1 MVNWV
6 WFGLIF
12 FGTIYAALNGNIE
25 VVTKSAINSAK
36 LAVEVSFSLIGIMC
50 LWLGVMKIAER
61 SGLVNMIS
69 FLLSPLMRILFPGVP
84 KGHPAM
90 GAIVMTVSA
99 NLLGLGNAVTPLGI
113 KAMQHL
119 QALNP
124 RKDTATAEMCTLLAL
139 CTTGLT
145 LVPATVIALR
155 AAAGS
160 VNPTEIV
167 ASTMIVSLFATIVVL
182 IVDRFCRIFFYR
194 KTR

>member
-1 MVNWV
+1 M
-6 WFGLIF
+6 
-12 FGTIYAALNGNIE
+12 YAAMNGNIE
-25 VVTKSAINSAK
+25 VVTKSSMNSAK

-61 SGLVNMIS
+61 SGIINIIS
-69 FLLSPLMRILFPGVP
+69 FLLSPIMRILFPGIP

-90 GAIVMTVSA
+90 GAIVMTFSA

-113 KAMQHL
+113 KAMEHL
-119 QALNP
+119 QSLNP

-145 LVPATVIALR
+145 LVPATIIALR
-155 AAAGS
+155 SAAGS

-167 ASTMIVSLFATIVVL
+167 GSTMLVSLFATVVVL
-182 IVDRFCRIFFYR
+182 IVDRVCRIFFY
-194 KTR
+194 KK

>member
-61 SGLVNMIS
+61 SGLVNVIS
-69 FLLSPLMRILFPGVP
+69 FLLSPVMRVLFPGVP

-119 QALNP
+119 QELNP

-160 VNPTEIV
+160 ANPTEIV